1 MIFFQ
6 DIYGK
11 FIIMDNHIKLYSD
24 FLNEADKKGESF
36 EEFAKTRLAGAAKI
50 AEAAKE
56 KGGDALLTYH
66 HFRVKLPVY
75 EKAAAG
81 KFDASEMESEM
92 TSLVKALVKGTAG
105 SIKLEQV
112 EFQKLVGL
120 IEVFGELLIRKGA

>member
-1 MIFFQ
+1 M
-6 DIYGK
+6 K
-11 FIIMDNHIKLYSD
+11 NLSSMDNYIKLYSD
-24 FLNEADKKGESF
+24 FLNEGDKKGESF
-36 EEFAKTRLAGAAKI
+36 EEFSKTRLAGAAKI
-50 AEAAKE
+50 TEAAKE

-81 KFDASEMESEM
+81 KFDEAEAREEMEA
-92 TSLVKALVKGTAG
+92 LVKALVKGTAG